1 METLAPE
8 ISDYEL
14 ERGKPMPSLN
24 HSAVQSNLIFEL
36 KTRYREQFRFLSEIN
51 VAIAGRVMVPDI
63 GIFPTMVLDMANDSI
78 VARQLPLTTIEIL
91 SPDDRMSEVREKLL
105 EYLEWGVLHVWLID
119 PRQRVFSVFDRDGLR
134 DAPHFNVPEANCTLT
149 PAGHTTSG
157 GAAPRGRSMSQNQR
171 SCR

>member
-14 ERGKPMPSLN
+14 ERGKPMPSIN

-91 SPDDRMSEVREKLL
+91 SPAQAFDELVDKARAYFEA
-105 EYLEWGVLHVWLID
+105 GVKSCWIVMPKAQAVFVYSAPGQYEFFHKAKTLID
-119 PRQRVFSVFDRDGLR
+119 PATGTLSV
-134 DAPHFNVPEANCTLT
+134 
-149 PAGHTTSG
+149 PAGLLASRH
-157 GAAPRGRSMSQNQR
+157 MEYLH
-171 SCR
+171 